1 MRIVSENTHHG
12 FCSLEQRSRWP
23 LMISWTAAESS
34 IVLTSPNPFQSRSAT
49 FCSTRRIILPERVFG
64 RPWTNCENDP
74 EEWRSDS
81 VQVCLKCLVFIENQ
95 WGRITWIQSGQAY
108 LAIFLDTALLSCW
121 GKSIPW
127 RSTPCF
133 STTKAYT
140 PDNRERENCPFFGWH
155 PTFLTITPTK
165 CFLLTLSFD
174 IMWISYDSRLSHVR
188 TLILLQESTRI

>member
-1 MRIVSENTHHG
+1 
-12 FCSLEQRSRWP
+12 
-23 LMISWTAAESS
+23 MISWTAAESS
-34 IVLTSPNPFQSRSAT
+34 IVLTSPTPFKSRSAT

-64 RPWTNCENDP
+64 RPSTNCENDP
-74 EEWRSDS
+74 KEWRGDS

-108 LAIFLDTALLSCW
+108 LAIFWDTVSLSCW

-140 PDNRERENCPFFGWH
+140 PDNTERENCPFLVDIQLFW
-155 PTFLTITPTK
+155 
-165 CFLLTLSFD
+165 LLH
-174 IMWISYDSRLSHVR
+174 WQNISCSPCPLISCEYPMTADSA
-188 TLILLQESTRI
+188 T